1 MDEAMVLV
9 QGKAEAKRPH
19 EVVKERPSVLGWV
32 RKAVRRL
39 TRGKKKD
46 LEIYPLF

>member
-1 MDEAMVLV
+1 MDEAKVMV
-9 QGKAEAKRPH
+9 QGKSDAKRTQ
-19 EVVKERPSVLGWV
+19 EIAKERPSVLGWV

-39 TRGKKKD
+39 TKGKKKD